1 MADNKTTEL
10 ETVPVNIADPDEQG
24 KPVKLTSP
32 AGTRVTTDASS
43 AKTLKAQ
50 GYK

>member
-1 MADNKTTEL
+1 MAESEAGATIPAGPSD
-10 ETVPVNIADPDEQG
+10 DDG

-32 AGTRVTTDASS
+32 AGTKVTTDAAS
-43 AKTLKAQ
+43 AKLLKAQ